1 VLLSLHHFVGA
12 HSGVNQ
18 ADHLWETITEYELGP
33 FVGMFNVDNAS
44 NNDTALVEL
53 AERLR
58 TAGYP
63 SFDPVTSRLRC
74 FGHVLN
80 LTVKRIL
87 CGTDVDA
94 FEGEIP
100 AAQDQLAELQRWRR
114 AGPLGKLY
122 NTLTYILKTPQR
134 RDAFAAV
141 IRRLYP
147 EETVF
152 TVFVGNV
159 TRWSSDYE
167 SILRAF
173 RLRDAIDEYTR
184 AVIRQNINGERD
196 ACIEEALIHD
206 ELLPEDWDFLL
217 CVKEILAPFK
227 EWTLKLQVRYSNGCV
242 ADILPAMDE
251 LLDHLELRR
260 VEFRNQPYLLAM
272 VNQGWAIM
280 DK

>member
-1 VLLSLHHFVGA
+1 
-12 HSGVNQ
+12 
-18 ADHLWETITEYELGP
+18 
-33 FVGMFNVDNAS
+33 MFNVDNAS
-44 NNDTALVEL
+44 NKDTALVDL
-53 AERLR
+53 AEQLR

-80 LTVKRIL
+80 LAVKHIL
-87 CGTDVDA
+87 WGTDVDA

-100 AAQDQLAELQRWRR
+100 AAHDQLVELRRWRR
-114 AGPLGKLY
+114 AGPLGKLH

-147 EETVF
+147 EESVF
-152 TVFVGNV
+152 TVIVGNV

-184 AVIRQNINGERD
+184 AVIRRNVNGDRD
-196 ACIEEALIHD
+196 A
-206 ELLPEDWDFLL
+206 
-217 CVKEILAPFK
+217 
-227 EWTLKLQVRYSNGCV
+227 T
-242 ADILPAMDE
+242 
-251 LLDHLELRR
+251 
-260 VEFRNQPYLLAM
+260 
-272 VNQGWAIM
+272 
-280 DK
+280 

>member
-1 VLLSLHHFVGA
+1 VLLSLHRFVGA

-33 FVGMFNVDNAS
+33 FIGMFNVDNAS

-63 SFDPVTSRLRC
+63 SFDPVTCRLRC

-80 LTVKRIL
+80 LAVKRIL
-87 CGTDVDA
+87 WGTDVSF
-94 FEGEIP
+94 FEGDIP
-100 AAQDQLAELQRWRR
+100 AAQDQLEELRRWRR
-114 AGPLGKLY
+114 AGPLGKLH
-122 NTLTYILKTPQR
+122 NTLSYILKTPQR

-141 IRRLYP
+141 IRQLYP

-173 RLRDAIDEYTR
+173 RLRDAIEEYTR
-184 AVIRQNINGERD
+184 TVIRQNFNGERD
-196 ACIEEALIHD
+196 ARIEEALIHD

-251 LLDHLELRR
+251 LLYHLELRR
-260 VEFRNQPYLLAM
+260 VEFRNQPHLLTM